1 MRTDIG
7 MWEIDRAS
15 RAGTKLGPAEQVETE
30 EVLEDVLVE
39 NPNMLMQGLTLV
51 GRQVPV
57 ETGYADLLGID
68 EDGRLVVFELK
79 REKLTRSAVAQIL
92 DYCTYLEA
100 LPDSELAT
108 LIAER
113 SGTHGINEISDFEEW
128 YGSQVGDSIKPVR
141 MVLVG
146 LGIDTSAR
154 RMVAYLA
161 DRGIDI
167 ELLTFHGYVHG
178 ETLLLA
184 RQVRARNDG
193 RAPSVR
199 PPGNVYRK
207 ADVNR
212 KAAEHGVADVW
223 RDARDSLD
231 YSIRTYYTKSGI
243 TYLQRTITLPDDV
256 RVRGSHSVTIDE
268 AGQIR
273 VTLYPAAVDLCQ
285 ERFEELKK
293 VISFKNEKPPNAPAT
308 QHAPHQWYC
317 RLDEESWQVGKSR
330 LVEFVRAV
338 EDAWRKHEHAVS
350 QEPEGS

>member
-1 MRTDIG
+1 MKTDIG
-7 MWEIDRAS
+7 IWEIDRAS
-15 RAGTKLGPAEQVETE
+15 RAGTKLGLAARVETE
-30 EVLEDVLVE
+30 EMLEAVLVE
-39 NPNMLMQGLTLV
+39 NPGMLMRGLTLV
-51 GRQVPV
+51 GRQIPV

-68 EDGRLVVFELK
+68 GDGRLVVFELK
-79 REKLTRSAVAQIL
+79 REKLTRDAVAQIL
-92 DYCTYLEA
+92 DYGTYLEA

-108 LIAER
+108 LITER
-113 SGTHGINEISDFEEW
+113 SGTAGIGKISDFEEW
-128 YGSQVGDSIKPVR
+128 YGSQGGDSIKPVK

-178 ETLLLA
+178 EALLLA

-193 RAPSVR
+193 RTRPVRASVHLR
-199 PPGNVYRK
+199 

-212 KAAEHGVADVW
+212 KAAEHGVADMW

-256 RVRGSHSVTIDE
+256 RVRGSHSVTVDE
-268 AGQIR
+268 AGKIR
-273 VTLYPAAVDLCQ
+273 VTFYPAAVDLGQ
-285 ERFEELKK
+285 ERFEELKEA
-293 VISFKNEKPPNAPAT
+293 ISFQNEKPPNAPAT
-308 QHAPHQWYC
+308 RRAPHQWYC
-317 RLDEESWQVGKSR
+317 RLDEESWQAGRNR

-338 EDAWRKHEHAVS
+338 EDVWRKHEHEAS

>member
-1 MRTDIG
+1 MKTDIG
-7 MWEIDRAS
+7 IWEIDRAS
-15 RAGTKLGPAEQVETE
+15 RAGTKLGLAERVETE
-30 EVLEDVLVE
+30 EMLEAVLVE
-39 NPNMLMQGLTLV
+39 NPGMLMRGLTLV

-79 REKLTRSAVAQIL
+79 REKLTRDAVAQIL
-92 DYCTYLEA
+92 DYGTYLEA

-108 LIAER
+108 LITER
-113 SGTHGINEISDFEEW
+113 SGTAGITRISDFEEW
-128 YGSQVGDSIKPVR
+128 YGSQGGDSIKPVK

-161 DRGIDI
+161 DRGIDV
-167 ELLTFHGYVHG
+167 ELLTFHGYVHR
-178 ETLLLA
+178 EALLLA
-184 RQVRARNDG
+184 RQVRTRNGDHTRSIRSPARVNL
-193 RAPSVR
+193 R
-199 PPGNVYRK
+199 

-212 KAAEHGVADVW
+212 KAAEHGVADMW

-256 RVRGSHSVTIDE
+256 RVRGSHSVIVEE
-268 AGQIR
+268 AGKIR
-273 VTLYPAAVDLCQ
+273 VTFYPAAVDLCN
-285 ERFEELKK
+285 ERFEELKEA
-293 VISFKNEKPPNAPAT
+293 ISFQDEKPPNAPAT
-308 QHAPHQWYC
+308 RRAPHQWYC
-317 RLDEESWQVGKSR
+317 RLDEGSWQACRNR

-338 EDAWRKHEHAVS
+338 EDAWRKHEHEAS
-350 QEPEGS
+350 QQPEG